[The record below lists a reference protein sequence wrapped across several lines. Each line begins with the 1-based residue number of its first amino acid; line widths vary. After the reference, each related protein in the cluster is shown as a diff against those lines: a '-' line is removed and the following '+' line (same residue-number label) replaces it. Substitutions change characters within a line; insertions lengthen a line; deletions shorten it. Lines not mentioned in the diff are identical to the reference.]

1 MKIFKDI
8 RGKEMSLKEQLDKI
22 NKKRNKIIDLIEI
35 QELKEKLP
43 VLKKKYEGKYFKCK
57 NCYSAG
63 EEWYLYSHCVKI
75 IDSHRGLVNS
85 FQTTIFEKS
94 EFETRDTFHDSL
106 FEIEITKKEYQKAL
120 ADFKKRLN
128 KLG

>member
-8 RGKEMSLKEQLDKI
+8 RGQQMNLKEQLDKI
-22 NKKRNKIIDLIEI
+22 NKERNQIIDLIEK
-35 QELKEKLP
+35 QELEKKLP
-43 VLKKKYEGKYFKCK
+43 ILKKKYEGKYFKCK
-57 NCYSAG
+57 NSYSASD
-63 EEWYLYSHCVKI
+63 EWYLYSHCAKI
-75 IDSHRGLVNS
+75 TNLHEALVNS
-85 FQTTIFEKS
+85 FQTTSLGKS
-94 EFETRDTFHDSL
+94 KFETRDTYYDSL